1 MNWLNKLSARTIR
14 LVFTIL
20 AVYALIIGSIN
31 FVRVMVIETTSN
43 DECLWVKEGRPDST
57 GVFIRQV
64 MPGGVAD
71 KAGLKDGDLLI
82 AINGQ
87 RFKDGNGA
95 QRILNRVGAKETAVY
110 LIERNGE
117 QMEVQIT
124 VTKVFNLL
132 YLSIAIL
139 GLAFLVIGYIVGMTK
154 PQESAQQIFYF
165 LGLMFMLQVGGMA
178 SPSAPVYNTILLID
192 NTASNLLLPPLFLHF
207 FLHFPVKRDVV
218 VKRRWFVP
226 LLYGVSLLNIGMLV
240 CLRFIARIDMSDSLF
255 PIAARVVYF
264 LYILVGFLLFI
275 SSYRKI
281 RTKEARRPLSIIL
294 WGTALGLASVFYFI
308 VMGAVMPLSQIFIFH
323 QALLS
328 PALLIIAIP
337 VSFGYAIFK
346 YRLMDIEIVVKK
358 SLVYSL
364 ITANIAVIYLVL
376 VFGIGQL
383 LGGMLGEE
391 NNKIMTVLAIIV
403 IAFVFDPVKRRVQS
417 IVDRLFY
424 RERYNYQKALLEF
437 SQELPR
443 LIDLHKIVDSVAA
456 TISKTMHIENVF
468 LSVYDK
474 AKDEWIAYVKRET
487 DVQCHFK
494 DGEGSLV
501 KLLKDTRTAQFFY
514 RLKDESESNRLH
526 PDDREMIIRAN
537 VVLSIPMLLQNRLTG
552 ILNLGPKLSGKIY
565 SQEDVDLLTTV
576 ASQAAIAIENAR
588 LHLEE
593 LEKQKIEKELETAR
607 RIQQGL
613 LPKENPKIEGLDVSG
628 ISIPATSVGG
638 DYFDFIELDEKHLV
652 VIVGDVSG
660 KGMSAALYM
669 SKIQGMVQL
678 ASGMYSSP
686 RDILVEVNRKIYD
699 GIERNSFITMI
710 VALFDLEEHKTIIC
724 RAGHNPVLL
733 SVNGTISSLKMKGI
747 GLGLEEGSIFEQ
759 ELEQMEKTFA
769 PGNTFIFYSDG
780 LTEAMN
786 RDQVEFGEDRVVELV
801 RSNIH
806 LNAAEIQQK
815 VIAEVERFRGDAEQ
829 NDDIT
834 VVVVKCR

>member
-1 MNWLNKLSARTIR
+1 
-14 LVFTIL
+14 
-20 AVYALIIGSIN
+20 
-31 FVRVMVIETTSN
+31 
-43 DECLWVKEGRPDST
+43 
-57 GVFIRQV
+57 
-64 MPGGVAD
+64 
-71 KAGLKDGDLLI
+71 
-82 AINGQ
+82 
-87 RFKDGNGA
+87 
-95 QRILNRVGAKETAVY
+95 
-110 LIERNGE
+110 
-117 QMEVQIT
+117 
-124 VTKVFNLL
+124 
-132 YLSIAIL
+132 
-139 GLAFLVIGYIVGMTK
+139 
-154 PQESAQQIFYF
+154 
-165 LGLMFMLQVGGMA
+165 
-178 SPSAPVYNTILLID
+178 
-192 NTASNLLLPPLFLHF
+192 
-207 FLHFPVKRDVV
+207 
-218 VKRRWFVP
+218 
-226 LLYGVSLLNIGMLV
+226 
-240 CLRFIARIDMSDSLF
+240 
-255 PIAARVVYF
+255 
-264 LYILVGFLLFI
+264 
-275 SSYRKI
+275 
-281 RTKEARRPLSIIL
+281 
-294 WGTALGLASVFYFI
+294 
-308 VMGAVMPLSQIFIFH
+308 
-323 QALLS
+323 
-328 PALLIIAIP
+328 
-337 VSFGYAIFK
+337 
-346 YRLMDIEIVVKK
+346 MDIEIVVKK